1 MKSNKGITLAALVI
15 TIIVTLILATTA
27 TYIGYDA
34 IQMSAE
40 QRFLNMLKQVN
51 EAVNLHSQDY
61 ENLELVKLNSEE
73 NHEGVFYQ
81 YKLETKEDYEKIG
94 LSDIEDI
101 IYVNFNTGQ
110 IYSKNGINGKHT
122 LQDFEVE
129 YYKPTQKA
137 ISQENNVTFEINLEP
152 LEYSWKYIID
162 YEQIICNGNPENGN
176 LFYCKYTEDGNN
188 RWKRVPKTRGWL

>member
-27 TYIGYDA
+27 TYIGYNA
-34 IQMSAE
+34 IQTSAE
-40 QRFLNMLKQVN
+40 QRFLSVLKQVN

-61 ENLELVKLNSEE
+61 ENLKLVKLNPEE
-73 NHEGVFYQ
+73 NHEGVYYQ

-101 IYVNFNTGQ
+101 IYVNFDMGQ

-122 LQDFEVE
+122 LKNFGVE
-129 YYKPTQKA
+129 YYKPTQEV
-137 ISQENNVTFEINLEP
+137 ISEENNVTFEINLEP

-162 YEQIICNGNPENGN
+162 NEQITCNGNPGNGN
-176 LFYCKYTEDGNN
+176 LLYSSYSEDGNYN
-188 RWKRVPKTRGWL
+188 WKRVPKTRGRL